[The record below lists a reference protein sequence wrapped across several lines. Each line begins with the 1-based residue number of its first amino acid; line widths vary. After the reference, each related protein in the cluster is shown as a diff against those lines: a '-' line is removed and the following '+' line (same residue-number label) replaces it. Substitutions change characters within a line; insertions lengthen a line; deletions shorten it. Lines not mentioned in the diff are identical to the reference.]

1 MQLHKCLRKL
11 LIEVVAQRDGK
22 IQLVYLKEVFIW
34 FMTKL
39 QEVSLI
45 TQQELDK
52 EFEGLNSVHKT
63 LSSHMRQ
70 IVSHKVK
77 SSLINE
83 EERMNNYKAMFVN
96 AHEDGVA
103 PRTAHPGIPSAS
115 IRIKNFATR
124 SLKGLDEAVG
134 KIK

>member
-63 LSSHMRQ
+63 LSSHMR
-70 IVSHKVK
+70 
-77 SSLINE
+77 
-83 EERMNNYKAMFVN
+83 
-96 AHEDGVA
+96 
-103 PRTAHPGIPSAS
+103 
-115 IRIKNFATR
+115 
-124 SLKGLDEAVG
+124 
-134 KIK
+134 